1 MLSIYIFL
9 MWLLGVLTGI
19 LINQKYSYERKLLK
33 ECLEAMEKA
42 QENYGYDDSICEI
55 LDPSIKNIYEHFGLY
70 DEDEDLNHEKD
81 TKF

>member
-9 MWLLGVLTGI
+9 MWLLGILTGI
-19 LINQKYSYERKLLK
+19 LLEKRYSAKRQILK

-55 LDPSIKNIYEHFGLY
+55 LDPCINKIYQELNCC
-70 DEDEDLNHEKD
+70 DED
-81 TKF
+81 